1 MELRPARA
9 DELDAFGTAVLS
21 AFHEEHTEAER
32 KRYMKIHEPERS
44 LVWFDDGAIVATSG
58 LFTRTMSVPG
68 GSVGI
73 GAVTAVAVLPTH
85 RRRGLLTA
93 MMRRLLEN
101 VREAGEPVA
110 ALWASE
116 GAIYGRFGFGVAA
129 QAAELLAG
137 RPAARFGTPPR
148 GVARLRSGHAPQ
160 HVEAMRAIHARVVP
174 TRPGM
179 LTRPG

>member
-44 LVWFDDGAIVATSG
+44 LAWFDDGAIVATSG

-93 MMRRLLEN
+93 MMRRQLESI
-101 VREAGEPVA
+101 RDAGEAVA

-116 GAIYGRFGFGVAA
+116 AAIYGRFGFGVGA
-129 QAAELLAG
+129 QVAELHAR
-137 RPAARFGTPPR
+137 RPAARLAVPPA
-148 GVARLRSGHAPQ
+148 GGAPLRS
-160 HVEAMRAIHARVVP
+160 R
-174 TRPGM
+174 
-179 LTRPG
+179 